1 MFDRGET
8 ALEGNYI
15 LFQDEDWVKYIWVC
29 SNSTVQT
36 QYLATQ
42 GPRFKILTSN
52 SDIKLWIKWC
62 VHHSSQVFTI
72 FYNSAVFPNSDSAKL
87 VQMMRVAVADVG
99 TNSTH
104 LLIAETRRDGFRVLD
119 ALKDRTRLGE
129 CLDSS
134 GNISEEGFARLARS
148 LGRFRELAAS
158 LGVQELRTYATSAM
172 RGAPNGEAIAQ
183 RLQAEVGVY
192 PVIIS
197 GEREGELTYLGASGS
212 VHFGPDNLL
221 LDLGGG
227 SLELVR
233 GDPNRAETVLSL
245 PLGSVRLNR
254 QFLGHTLESKAPKS
268 KDLKALREYIRH
280 MLAPLLEPYVLNQNI
295 QDTQNIQNIQTTQVF
310 GSSGTFETLASVLA
324 AKSGALDV
332 GINGLSFTVAALG
345 ELLEELCQM
354 STVRR
359 SKVQGLDLKRADII
373 VAGAM
378 VLHTT
383 LELLGAK
390 QFTVSAGALRE
401 GMLHEYLLEQ
411 QRWTQGLPARQ
422 RSVLGMAERFG
433 ANLAHARQVTL
444 LCQNL
449 YDRLQALELL
459 PKVDSSDPEDTP
471 RSLLSAAATLHDI
484 GLLIGQSSHHKH
496 SSYLIRNGG
505 LLGFDPTQIDLVAQI
520 ARYHRKSTP
529 KPSHLEFAALPAATQ
544 KRVAQLSAILRLA
557 DSLDRSHTQQAQI
570 VDLCRQEKGLL
581 LRVRGVHSLEL
592 EGIAQKG
599 DLWEQVFGSLEVEVI

>member
-1 MFDRGET
+1 
-8 ALEGNYI
+8 
-15 LFQDEDWVKYIWVC
+15 
-29 SNSTVQT
+29 
-36 QYLATQ
+36 
-42 GPRFKILTSN
+42 
-52 SDIKLWIKWC
+52 
-62 VHHSSQVFTI
+62 
-72 FYNSAVFPNSDSAKL
+72 
-87 VQMMRVAVADVG
+87 MMRVAVADVG

-172 RGAPNGEAIAQ
+172 RGASNGEDMAQ

-212 VHFGPDNLL
+212 VQFGPDNLL

-233 GDPNRAETVLSL
+233 GGPSRAEKVLSL

-254 QFLGHTLESKAPKS
+254 QFLGHTLESKAPKG
-268 KDLKALREYIRH
+268 KDLRTLREYIRQ
-280 MLAPLLEPYVLNQNI
+280 MLAPQLEPYVLAQNNP
-295 QDTQNIQNIQTTQVF
+295 DTQVF

-324 AKSGALDV
+324 AKSGALEV
-332 GINGLSFTVAALG
+332 GVNGLSFSVAALG
-345 ELLEELCQM
+345 ELLEELSQM

-390 QFTVSAGALRE
+390 QFTVSVGALRE
-401 GMLHEYLLEQ
+401 GMLQEYLLEQ

-459 PKVDSSDPEDTP
+459 PNLDSKLDSKLDSSDPEDTP

-484 GLLIGQSSHHKH
+484 GLLIEQSSHHKH

-505 LLGFDPTQIDLVAQI
+505 LLGFDPAQIDVVAQI
-520 ARYHRKSTP
+520 ARYHRKNTP

-544 KRVAQLSAILRLA
+544 KRVTQLSAILRLA

-599 DLWEQVFGSLEVEVI
+599 DLWQQVFGALEVEVV